1 MKILE
6 VTEPSNFAPNGRCYY
21 NNPKDWKE
29 KHDWVSDKL
38 DDAGYACKGR
48 SPWNSTWVK
57 GESTIK
63 VDYWDDF
70 DVIKEYVGMSL
81 LESNSVLTESYGYEK
96 DSLIINLNKF
106 LEDNN
111 CPNYCHETTDGK
123 MMCEIYQGDWKHD
136 HLAFKYLVDAFFTN
150 KGIKYELDRTH
161 YEPSEGDWYTA
172 TYVIDVN
179 KSSNV
184 KESCEVDKTKFV
196 VEYDF
201 QNISKQGEPI
211 ITEHVK
217 EIIYEES
224 LHNAEATFNN
234 LIDKSSNYDSAYICI
249 ARPNFLGKS
258 LISTSSIKVYTD
270 GKIIKDD
277 TKSLRK
283 SMVCEGIY
291 GYFNYTRTGPR
302 NKPIYSLVYGNHL
315 IAKYDKNDW
324 SFVLGPQWERH
335 IDKLIEWLSDYY
347 PGFFVKKDS
356 ADSADYYRFV
366 PTANE
371 AIQYIRNKNV
381 RIIEEESRDK
391 KYSEKKLVKEY
402 LEDGWDY
409 SDDELANIYGG
420 DTEYSYDEEFELTDD
435 EEANLG

>member
-21 NNPKDWKE
+21 NNPKDWRE
-29 KHDWVSDKL
+29 KHAWVSDKM
-38 DDAGYACKGR
+38 DDAGYTCKGR

-57 GESTIK
+57 GENTIK

-96 DSLIINLNKF
+96 DPLIINLNKF

-150 KGIKYELDRTH
+150 KGIKYDLERTH
-161 YEPSEGDWYTA
+161 YEPSDGDWYTA

-179 KSSNV
+179 KSSVVN
-184 KESCEVDKTKFV
+184 ESCEVD
-196 VEYDF
+196 
-201 QNISKQGEPI
+201 
-211 ITEHVK
+211 
-217 EIIYEES
+217 
-224 LHNAEATFNN
+224 EA
-234 LIDKSSNYDSAYICI
+234 K
-249 ARPNFLGKS
+249 K
-258 LISTSSIKVYTD
+258 
-270 GKIIKDD
+270 
-277 TKSLRK
+277 
-283 SMVCEGIY
+283 VCEGIY

-335 IDKLIEWLSDYY
+335 IDQLIKWLSEYY

-356 ADSADYYRFV
+356 EDSADYFRFV
-366 PTANE
+366 PTADE
-371 AIQYIRNKNV
+371 AIQYIRNKNIS
-381 RIIEEESRDK
+381 IINEKSKDRR
-391 KYSEKKLVKEY
+391 YSNKKLVKEY

-409 SDDELANIYGG
+409 SDDELASVYGG
-420 DTEYSYDEEFELTDD
+420 DTGYSYDEEFEDLNT
-435 EEANLG
+435 EEV